1 MDSNA
6 SPTPAPAP
14 TPPAPETVRKALR
27 AVKDPELN
35 LNIIDIGLVYDV
47 EVGDTGDVMVRMT
60 LTSPGCPAGGEIIED
75 VKRVA
80 SDLEG
85 VKSAEV
91 ELVWDPYWTPERMD
105 PRVRAFLG
113 F

>member
-1 MDSNA
+1 ML
-6 SPTPAPAP
+6 TPEA
-14 TPPAPETVRKALR
+14 VRKAIR

-35 LNIIDIGLVYDV
+35 LNIVDIGLIYDV
-47 EVGDTGDVMVRMT
+47 EVNEAGDVHVRMT
-60 LTSPGCPAGGEIIED
+60 LTSPGCPSGAEIIQD
-75 VKRVA
+75 VKQVV

-85 VKSAEV
+85 VQTVEV

-105 PRVRAFLG
+105 PRVKAFLG

>member
-1 MDSNA
+1 M
-6 SPTPAPAP
+6 PTP
-14 TPPAPETVRKALR
+14 ETIRKALR

-47 EVGDTGDVMVRMT
+47 ESNDEGDVHVKMT
-60 LTSPGCPAGGEIIED
+60 LTSPGCPAGGEILED
-75 VKRVA
+75 VKKVTG
-80 SDLEG
+80 DLEG
-85 VKSAEV
+85 VRSVDV

>member
-1 MDSNA
+1 MTAKTDTPTSA
-6 SPTPAPAP
+6 AVPSPDF
-14 TPPAPETVRKALR
+14 VRKALR

-35 LNIIDIGLVYDV
+35 LNIMDIGLVYDV
-47 EVGDTGDVMVRMT
+47 EISNVGQVHIRMT
-60 LTSPGCPAGGEIIED
+60 LTSPGCPAGTEIIDD
-75 VKRVA
+75 VKKVV

-85 VKSAEV
+85 VTGVEV

>member
-1 MDSNA
+1 MT
-6 SPTPAPAP
+6 SPTP
-14 TPPAPETVRKALR
+14 PPESTVQSPENIRKALR

-35 LNIIDIGLVYDV
+35 LNIIDIGLVYDI
-47 EVGDTGDVMVRMT
+47 ESSDQGDVKVKMT

-75 VKRVA
+75 VRRVTA
-80 SDLEG
+80 DLEG
-85 VKSAEV
+85 VRNVEV